1 MKQHELTES
10 VIFKLED
17 MEHKFELAYEDSL
30 DEFSKIKED
39 DKQKIKVVNLY
50 MEEVRG
56 KRQELNLAIHRHKKS
71 LKCYDLEGG
80 VIVEMWEGYLMFPKA
95 IKCISDKNVV
105 RLGMFLGRMLAEVKS
120 CEKK

>member
-39 DKQKIKVVNLY
+39 DKQKIKVVDQY

-56 KRQELNLAIHRHKKS
+56 KREELNLAIQRHKKS